1 MWELVLIV
9 ILVITSPIWIGS
21 VIIGICWFVAILY
34 YIIAIVL
41 ELPLVIL
48 SKIYNRMKR

>member
-1 MWELVLIV
+1 M
-9 ILVITSPIWIGS
+9 TSPIWIGCI
-21 VIIGICWFVAILY
+21 IIGICWCAAILY

-41 ELPLVIL
+41 GLPLVIL